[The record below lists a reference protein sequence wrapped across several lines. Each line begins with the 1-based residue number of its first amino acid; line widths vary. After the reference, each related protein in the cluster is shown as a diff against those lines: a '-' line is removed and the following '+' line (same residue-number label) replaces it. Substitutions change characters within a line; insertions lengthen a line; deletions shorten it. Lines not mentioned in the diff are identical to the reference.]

1 MVLDAGRVVQRGTHD
16 QLFRSGGLYR
26 RLYDLQFRDQE
37 PVLAAD
43 V

>member
-1 MVLDAGRVVQRGTHD
+1 VLDQGRVIQRGTHE

-37 PVLAAD
+37 PVLA
-43 V
+43 VER